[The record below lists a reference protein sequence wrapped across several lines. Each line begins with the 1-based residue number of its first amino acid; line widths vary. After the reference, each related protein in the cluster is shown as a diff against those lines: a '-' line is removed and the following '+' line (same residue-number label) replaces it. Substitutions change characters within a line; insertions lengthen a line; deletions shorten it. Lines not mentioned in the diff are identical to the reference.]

1 MREIDATGVPPEP
14 IGAHLRMGEDPD
26 LPDAIR
32 VNSRHLSRGGRP
44 WLPVSGEFH
53 FSRYPAA
60 HWREELLK
68 MRAGGITVVSTYV
81 FWIMHEERRGRF
93 RWDGDRDLRRFVV
106 LCGELGLDVVV
117 RIGPWA
123 HGEVRNGGFPDW
135 LLATD
140 CVPRTDDPRYLGF
153 VRAFYG
159 ETGAQLAGLDH
170 GGGPVVAVQL
180 DNELHDQPD
189 HLVTL
194 RRMAQEAGIDP
205 PLWTATGWGGARLP
219 EGEVLPVFGGYP
231 EASWD
236 TAHDGWPDQ
245 SRGHYFFRHE
255 RDGESIGADL
265 RTTSPGGAVD
275 VAGYPF
281 ATCELGGGMYTS
293 YHRRPVVSAPDVAAL
308 ALVKLG
314 SGSVWQGYY
323 LYHGGS
329 TPIGELSTFQESHAT
344 GYPNDCPVVNYD
356 FQAPLGEYG
365 QFRASY
371 AELRRQHLLIADH
384 GADLAAMTLRL
395 PADAPPD
402 TADRDSLRW
411 AVRSDGERGYLFV
424 NNHQP
429 VEPLPEHGDVRF
441 AVALGGQRLV
451 LPARPVTVPSGAYF
465 VWPLNRRIGESTIR
479 TAAAQPLCDLV
490 VDGVPTAV
498 LAQTAGIP
506 VDLLVDAAQVRG
518 PATVTAEAGHWR
530 VTDLRPGVDCVL
542 ELRSPN
548 GSPSRLLIL
557 DEAAALT
564 ATRGVLW
571 GADRIVLST
580 GPAVI
585 DSGRLTV
592 YGSPDAVLVYP
603 PPGAP
608 SAGVFARIEVPGE
621 APVPMPVRWRQIRE
635 AGKRRQAVIDPKS
648 GRVSAPV
655 DADFAAAAVIHID
668 IPADLSTVDSSVA
681 DYLLRV
687 DWTGDVGR
695 AYCAGTL
702 IADHFAYGPTWDIGL
717 RRHRDQAVRHGVELH
732 LLPLPEDAPIHLSP
746 AGRPSAYTDGQAL
759 DLGSITLVPVARTH
773 VPAPIGHTRSST
785 SVVLGAKGGLGSSMS
800 P

>member
-1 MREIDATGVPPEP
+1 
-14 IGAHLRMGEDPD
+14 MGEAPD
-26 LPDAIR
+26 RAIR

-53 FSRYPAA
+53 FSRCPAE
-60 HWREELLK
+60 HWPEELVK

-93 RWDGDRDLRRFVV
+93 RWDGDLDLRRFVV
-106 LCGELGLDVVV
+106 LCGELDLDVVA

-140 CVPRTDDPRYLGF
+140 CVPRTDDPRYLGL

-170 GGGPVVAVQL
+170 VVAVQL
-180 DNELHDQPD
+180 DNELHDQPE

-194 RRMAQEAGIDP
+194 RRMAREAGLNP
-205 PLWTATGWGGARLP
+205 PLWTATGWNGARLP
-219 EGEVLPVFGGYP
+219 AGEVLPVYGGYP

-236 TAHDGWPDQ
+236 TAHDGWSAQ
-245 SRGHYFFRHE
+245 SRPHYFFRHQ
-255 RDGESIGADL
+255 RDDEPVGADQ
-265 RTTSPGGAVD
+265 GD
-275 VAGYPF
+275 YPF

-293 YHRRPVVSAPDVAAL
+293 YHRRPVVTAADVAAL

-329 TPIGELSTFQESHAT
+329 TPIGELSTLQESHAT
-344 GYPNDCPVVNYD
+344 GYPNDCPVINYD

-384 GADLAAMTLRL
+384 GADLATMTLRL

-429 VEPLPEHGDVRF
+429 EPLPEHGDVQF

-451 LPARPVTVPSGAYF
+451 LPAKPVTVPSGAYF
-465 VWPLNRRIGESTIR
+465 VWPLNRRIGDSTIR

-506 VDLLVDAAQVRG
+506 VDLLVEAAEVRG

-530 VTDLRPGVDCVL
+530 VTDLRPGPDCVL

-548 GSPSRLLIL
+548 GSASRVLVL

-571 GADRIVLST
+571 GADRIVLSA

-585 DSGRLTV
+585 DAGQLTV
-592 YGSPDAVLVYP
+592 YGSPGAVLVYP

-621 APVPMPVRWRQIRE
+621 APAPMHLRWRQIRA
-635 AGKRRQAVIDPKS
+635 AGKRRAAVIDPKS
-648 GRVSAPV
+648 GRASAPV
-655 DADFAAAAVIHID
+655 DADFAAAAVIHVD
-668 IPADLSTVDSSVA
+668 IPADCSTA
-681 DYLLRV
+681 DCLLRI

-702 IADHFAYGPTWDIGL
+702 IADCFGYGPTWEIGL
-717 RRHRDQAVRHGVELH
+717 GRHRDQAIRHGIELH
-732 LLPLPEDAPIHLSP
+732 LLPLRDDAPIHLSP
-746 AGRPSAYTDGQAL
+746 AFRPTAYPDGQVL
-759 DLGSITLVPVARTH
+759 EVGSITLAPVARTL
-773 VPAPIGHTRSST
+773 VPAP
-785 SVVLGAKGGLGSSMS
+785 
-800 P
+800 

>member
-1 MREIDATGVPPEP
+1 MREIDATAVPPEP
-14 IGAHLRMGEDPD
+14 ISGHLLMGEAPD
-26 LPDAIR
+26 HPDAVR

-44 WLPVSGEFH
+44 WLPVGGEFH

-60 HWREELLK
+60 EWREELLK

-93 RWDGDRDLRRFVV
+93 RWDGDLDLRRFVV
-106 LCGELGLDVVV
+106 LCGELGLDVVA

-123 HGEVRNGGFPDW
+123 HGEIRNGGFPDW
-135 LLATD
+135 LAATG
-140 CVPRTDDPRYLGF
+140 CVPRTDDPRYLRL

-159 ETGAQLAGLDH
+159 QIAGQLAGLLHAD
-170 GGGPVVAVQL
+170 GGPVVAVQL

-194 RRMAQEAGIDP
+194 RRMAQEAGLDP

-219 EGEVLPVFGGYP
+219 PGEVLPVFGGYP
-231 EASWD
+231 EAAWD
-236 TAHDGWPDQ
+236 TAHDGWPAQ
-245 SRGHYFFRHE
+245 SRAHYFFRHD
-255 RDGESIGADL
+255 RDDDSIGADL
-265 RTTSPGGAVD
+265 RAATSPGGVD
-275 VAGYPF
+275 LDRYPF

-293 YHRRPVVSAPDVAAL
+293 YHRRPVVTAADVAAL

-323 LYHGGS
+323 PYHGGS

-384 GADLAAMTLRL
+384 GADMATMTLRL

-402 TADRDSLRW
+402 TTDRDTLRW

-429 VEPLPEHGDVRF
+429 VEPLPEHADVRF
-441 AVALGGQRLV
+441 AVTLGEQRLV
-451 LPARPVTVPSGAYF
+451 VPGRPATVPSGAHF
-465 VWPLNRRIGESTIR
+465 VWPLNRRVGDITIR

-498 LAQTAGIP
+498 LSQTAAIP
-506 VDLLVDAAQVRG
+506 VDLLVDAAEVRG
-518 PATVTAEAGHWR
+518 PAAVTAEAGHWR
-530 VTDLRPGVDCVL
+530 VTDLRPGTDCLL
-542 ELRSPN
+542 ELRSPG
-548 GSPSRLLIL
+548 GSSSRLLIL
-557 DEAAALT
+557 DEAAART
-564 ATRGVLW
+564 ASRGRLW
-571 GADRIVLST
+571 GADRLVLST

-585 DSGRLTV
+585 DADQLTV
-592 YGSPDAVLVYP
+592 HGSTDAVLVYP

-608 SAGVFARIEVPGE
+608 TAGVFARIEVPGE
-621 APVPMPVRWRQIRE
+621 APAPMPARWRLIRE
-635 AGKRRQAVIDPKS
+635 AGKPRKPTIDPRS
-648 GRVSAPV
+648 GRASAPT
-655 DADFAAAAVIHID
+655 DADFAAATVVHVD
-668 IPADLSTVDSSVA
+668 IPADAFAA
-681 DYLLRV
+681 DCVLRV
-687 DWTGDVGR
+687 DWAGDVGR
-695 AYCAGTL
+695 AYCDGAL
-702 IADHFAYGPTWDIGL
+702 IADHFWYGPVWEIGL
-717 RRHRDQAVRHGVELH
+717 RRHREQAIRHGVDLH
-732 LLPLPEDAPIHLSP
+732 LLPLAEQAPIHLSP
-746 AGRPSAYTDGQAL
+746 ASRPTAYPDGQVL
-759 DLGSITLVPVARTH
+759 DLRLITLTPVARTL
-773 VPAPIGHTRSST
+773 VQKWTGPESGPTANDWPSST
-785 SVVLGAKGGLGSSMS
+785 AK
-800 P
+800 PNPT